1 MGIGLYNNW
10 GDTVFISLSADIGEN
25 FRAAEPARPNDRAG
39 QGGVSHATGTFPVE
53 TRGLSKSFDA
63 RVVVDH
69 VDLQV
74 REREIFG
81 LIGPNGA
88 GKSTLIKM
96 LTTLLPPTSGTGRVA
111 GYDLTREPKAVR
123 AHIGYVPQLLS
134 ADGALTGYENLL
146 LSARLYLIPREERAQ
161 RIQDALKLTGL
172 DASADRLAQQYS
184 GGMLRRL
191 EIAQSTLHRPAV
203 LIMDEPTVGLDPV
216 ARDIVWDHIRELRD
230 RYGTTI
236 LITTHMMEEA
246 GALCDRLG
254 ILHKG
259 RLEKVG
265 TPAELMA
272 EIGPRATLDD
282 VFARVVGSD
291 AETGGDSRNVSQE
304 RRSSAAH
311 G

>member
-1 MGIGLYNNW
+1 
-10 GDTVFISLSADIGEN
+10 
-25 FRAAEPARPNDRAG
+25 
-39 QGGVSHATGTFPVE
+39 
-53 TRGLSKSFDA
+53 
-63 RVVVDH
+63 
-69 VDLQV
+69 
-74 REREIFG
+74 
-81 LIGPNGA
+81 
-88 GKSTLIKM
+88 
-96 LTTLLPPTSGTGRVA
+96 
-111 GYDLTREPKAVR
+111 
-123 AHIGYVPQLLS
+123 
-134 ADGALTGYENLL
+134 
-146 LSARLYLIPREERAQ
+146 
-161 RIQDALKLTGL
+161 
-172 DASADRLAQQYS
+172 
-184 GGMLRRL
+184 MLRRL